1 MTTLIKLLICIC
13 FASSLQAQPTQISA
27 DEEIS
32 MSQANASAKDGTYR
46 YYKNGENKG
55 FTGILYTKY
64 DNGNYLTRQE
74 YKSGL
79 GEGTW
84 INYWPNGN
92 LKEVGTYQKNKVE
105 GPIKKYNQNG
115 NLIAKG
121 HYIDWR
127 IRVGL
132 WSYYDDD
139 GNLVKTEDYGS
150 EGDFR
155 DVEDYYDR
163 GEISTYRYNQLKD
176 DFLNQKS

>member
-1 MTTLIKLLICIC
+1 MTTLIKLLFIIC
-13 FASSLQAQPTQISA
+13 FASSVQAQQTSISA
-27 DEEIS
+27 EEEIS

-46 YYKNGENKG
+46 YYKNGEDKG

-74 YKSGL
+74 YKDGL

-121 HYIDWR
+121 HYKDWR

-132 WSYYDDD
+132 WTYYDDN
-139 GNLVKTEDYGS
+139 GNLIKTEDYG
-150 EGDFR
+150 
-155 DVEDYYDR
+155 
-163 GEISTYRYNQLKD
+163 T
-176 DFLNQKS
+176 